1 MTKTKNKT
9 KRTAT
14 LKLSPIKI
22 YSKAIDTYLED
33 EGFYKTWERVV
44 RNVRFLKLKYFLR
57 ENKKGTR
64 MLRWFEAL
72 GNEDK
77 LTVID
82 NMVGPFLDA
91 NTIAGKNPG
100 DNAMRT
106 RTLKLL
112 GCPTLQ

>member
-22 YSKAIDTYLED
+22 HSKAIDTYLED
-33 EGFYKTWERVV
+33 EGFYKTLERVV
-44 RNVRFLKLKYFLR
+44 KNVRFLKLKYFLR

-77 LTVID
+77 LIVID

-91 NTIAGKNPG
+91 NTIGGKNPG